1 MPVVI
6 NLHTKTHTH
15 TPQQVHKYIQKWS
28 HNVALTDETLTYSV
42 LKPCAT
48 IKKKT
53 SLDSTGVENVLSSQ
67 YYEVYIMLPS

>member
-6 NLHTKTHTH
+6 NLHTKTH

-48 IKKKT
+48 IKKKQAWT
-53 SLDSTGVENVLSSQ
+53 QLAENVLSSQ

>member
-6 NLHTKTHTH
+6 NLHTKTH

-48 IKKKT
+48 IKKKQAWT
-53 SLDSTGVENVLSSQ
+53 RLA
-67 YYEVYIMLPS
+67 

>member
-48 IKKKT
+48 IKKNKPG
-53 SLDSTGVENVLSSQ
+53 LDWHRECAEQPIL
-67 YYEVYIMLPS
+67 